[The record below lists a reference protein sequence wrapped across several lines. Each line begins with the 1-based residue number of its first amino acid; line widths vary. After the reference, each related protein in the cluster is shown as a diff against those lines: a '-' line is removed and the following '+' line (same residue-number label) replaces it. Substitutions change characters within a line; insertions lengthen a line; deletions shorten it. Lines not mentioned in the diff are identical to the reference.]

1 MRSIKLALAL
11 VLTVAVA
18 ATTALGQAPTQQK
31 VREPDVQYVPTP
43 QPVVNEM
50 LKLTKVTKNDV
61 VYDLGSGDGRILI
74 TAAKVH
80 GARGVGYDIDPER
93 VREATENAV
102 KAGVDKRVR
111 FVLGDL
117 FEADMK
123 EATVVT
129 LYLLQSLNIK
139 LRPKLFAE
147 LRPGTRIVSHDFDM
161 GDWKPDQ
168 TVKLQV
174 NGREHT
180 VYYWLLRPGGMPR

>member
-1 MRSIKLALAL
+1 
-11 VLTVAVA
+11 
-18 ATTALGQAPTQQK
+18 
-31 VREPDVQYVPTP
+31 
-43 QPVVNEM
+43 
-50 LKLTKVTKNDV
+50 
-61 VYDLGSGDGRILI
+61 
-74 TAAKVH
+74 
-80 GARGVGYDIDPER
+80 
-93 VREATENAV
+93 
-102 KAGVDKRVR
+102 VDKRVR

-117 FEADMK
+117 FEANLK

-129 LYLLQSLNIK
+129 LYLLQSLNLK

>member
-1 MRSIKLALAL
+1 MRSVKLSLAL
-11 VLTVAVA
+11 VLTVIVV
-18 ATTALGQAPTQQK
+18 ATTALGQTQQK

-43 QPVVNEM
+43 QSVVDEM
-50 LKLTKVTKNDV
+50 LKLTKVGKNDV

-74 TAAKVH
+74 TAARKY
-80 GARGVGYDIDPER
+80 GARGVGYDIDPDR
-93 VREATENAV
+93 VREATENAA

-111 FVLGDL
+111 FIQGDL
-117 FEADMK
+117 FEANLR

-129 LYLLQSLNIK
+129 LYLLQSLNVK

-168 TVKLQV
+168 VVKLQV
-174 NGREHT
+174 NGRDHM
-180 VYYWLLRPGGMPR
+180 VYYWLLRRPRASQH

>member
-1 MRSIKLALAL
+1 MRSVRLALAL
-11 VLTVAVA
+11 ALTVIVV
-18 ATTALGQAPTQQK
+18 ATTALGQTQTQQK

-43 QPVVNEM
+43 QPVVDEM
-50 LKLTKVTKNDV
+50 LKLTKVTKDDV

-74 TAAKVH
+74 TAAKTY
-80 GARGVGYDIDPER
+80 GARGVGYDIDPDR

-117 FEADMK
+117 FEANLK

-129 LYLLQSLNIK
+129 LYLLQSLNLK
-139 LRPKLFAE
+139 LRPKLFSE

-161 GDWKPDQ
+161 GDWKPTQ
-168 TVKLQV
+168 TVKLEV
-174 NGREHT
+174 NGRDHT
-180 VYYWLLRPGGMPR
+180 VYYWLLRPGDMPR

>member
-1 MRSIKLALAL
+1 MLTLAR
-11 VLTVAVA
+11 V
-18 ATTALGQAPTQQK
+18 
-31 VREPDVQYVPTP
+31 TP
-43 QPVVNEM
+43 A
-50 LKLTKVTKNDV
+50 DV

-117 FEADMK
+117 FEADLK

>member
-117 FEADMK
+117 FEADLK